1 MRQEAIPN
9 NNLKKIG
16 VNWALVLAY
25 WLDWFKSWLF
35 KFFHWSYV
43 SAKVHLVYFTSS
55 SLSVTNSVW
64 PLLLIYAVLT
74 MWGVVTIHTI
84 WIVRLMNIQIH
95 VSIKELEEHP
105 TCCIMCLFLLLSH
118 NWGDSKVHYL
128 STQWLQLKWVH
139 QYCQGC
145 FSRQSLL

>member
-1 MRQEAIPN
+1 M
-9 NNLKKIG
+9 
-16 VNWALVLAY
+16 AY

-43 SAKVHLVYFTSS
+43 SAKVHLVYLTSS
-55 SLSVTNSVW
+55 SLFVTNSVW

-95 VSIKELEEHP
+95 VSIKERSTLQAVLCACF
-105 TCCIMCLFLLLSH
+105 CCYLIIGQTLKYIICLH
-118 NWGDSKVHYL
+118 NDFSWNGYISIVKDAFPDSPFCRYILVRSLVQISCIFKVIRR
-128 STQWLQLKWVH
+128 
-139 QYCQGC
+139 G
-145 FSRQSLL
+145 